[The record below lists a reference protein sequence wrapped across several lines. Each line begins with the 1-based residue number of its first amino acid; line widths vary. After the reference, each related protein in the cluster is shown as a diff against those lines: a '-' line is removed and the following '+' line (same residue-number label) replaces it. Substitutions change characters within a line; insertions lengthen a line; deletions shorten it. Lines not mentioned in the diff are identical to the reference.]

1 MQLADKKCTPC
12 EGGTEPL
19 SIEQARK
26 LGEQIPGWEIDDKH
40 IEKTFTFENFAQAM
54 EFANK
59 IAKIAEEE
67 NHHPELHISW
77 GKVRVELYTHKIGGL
92 SENDFVLAAKINR
105 LITSEESEC

>member
-12 EGGTEPL
+12 EGGTKPL

-26 LGEQIPGWEIDDKH
+26 LGEQILGWKIDDKH
-40 IEKTFTFENFAQAM
+40 IEKTFKFENFAQAM

-67 NHHPELHISW
+67 NHHPELHVSW

-92 SENDFVLAAKINR
+92 SENDFVLAAKIER
-105 LITSEESEC
+105 LVTSE